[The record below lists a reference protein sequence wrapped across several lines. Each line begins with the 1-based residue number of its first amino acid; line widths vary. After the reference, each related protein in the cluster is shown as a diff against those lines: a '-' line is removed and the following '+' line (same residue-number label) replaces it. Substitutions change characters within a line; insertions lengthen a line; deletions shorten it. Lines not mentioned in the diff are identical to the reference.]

1 MMTKIAHIHGLVTYR
16 EGEGIP
22 MTIPEGP
29 VELDYAPDSITISW
43 MDDAKT
49 AGLAAIP
56 RDEYERFVR
65 EGHIVLAPAAK
76 S

>member
-1 MMTKIAHIHGLVTYR
+1 MSATATIHGLVTYR
-16 EGEGIP
+16 EGEGVP

-29 VELDYAPDSITISW
+29 VELDYAPDSVTISW
-43 MDDAKT
+43 MDDSRT

-56 RDEYERFVR
+56 RDEYDRYVR
-65 EGHIVLAPAAK
+65 EGKLRLHPKK

>member
-1 MMTKIAHIHGLVTYR
+1 MTKIAHIHGLVTYR

-56 RDEYERFVR
+56 RDEYERFVS
-65 EGHIVLAPAAK
+65 EGHIVLAPEAK
-76 S
+76 A